1 MHKTIAIPSINK
13 KGLKS
18 KLSLHFGHC
27 KTYAIITAKDNKVIK
42 TKAIINSCAS
52 EQRTCMTPVQHLLDN
67 GVQIL
72 ITNSIGQRPLVYLN
86 QAKIKIFYSDEKFIH
101 EIIEDF
107 LRGDLKRFKIQNIC
121 DGVEE

>member
-1 MHKTIAIPSINK
+1 
-13 KGLKS
+13 
-18 KLSLHFGHC
+18 
-27 KTYAIITAKDNKVIK
+27 
-42 TKAIINSCAS
+42 
-52 EQRTCMTPVQHLLDN
+52 VQHLLDN

-72 ITNSIGQRPLVYLN
+72 RTNSIGQRPLVYLN